1 MDFYSLGQL
10 LKEAR
15 EAKEISLQQVE
26 NALKIRLRTLELF
39 EQGDFAIADA
49 SSVQIRGFLRN
60 YARYLGLDE
69 AQTLQYYDSA
79 LESLSRRRVRSNNVR
94 SNKRSKRERE
104 ERSTTTTKAVAPVAS
119 TQTSTGEYY
128 SVRANEQ
135 RSSLSRRLINFLLV
149 VVLGG
154 IALAVIAFVTL
165 QLVQN
170 NDPIDPGEDTSSEGI
185 IGQRPPTLTSTIRAT
200 QVPQSTPTLVDRTPQ
215 NYTGQA
221 ILVTIEFRQRTWLNF
236 TADSNV
242 VYTGIVRPSE
252 IVLEYEANEE
262 ILVNASNAAAL
273 VVTYN
278 GQSQPSFGAR
288 GQRVDITF
296 RPNDQI
302 DVRTG
307 PGFDPN
313 AATIEN
319 TPTPPTP
326 TPIAGTLLAE
336 LTPSITPGPSPTP
349 SNTSTA
355 TNTPEATATPTA
367 TPTVTNTPT
376 ITPTP
381 SDTLT
386 PSVTPT
392 QTLTPTVTQTPS
404 ETAIVPLRITPTPA
418 QAEKP
423 AEGSEAASAETPDI
437 TPDETP

>member
-1 MDFYSLGQL
+1 MDFYSLGQQ

-15 EAKEISLQQVE
+15 EAKEISLQQAE
-26 NALKIRLRTLELF
+26 TALKIRLPILESF
-39 EQGDFAIADA
+39 EQGDFAIANA

-79 LESLSRRRVRSNNVR
+79 TESLNRRRVR
-94 SNKRSKRERE
+94 SNKRSKQVRERD
-104 ERSTTTTKAVAPVAS
+104 ERSIATTKPVTPVPTA
-119 TQTSTGEYY
+119 QTSTGEYY
-128 SVRANEQ
+128 NVRAAEK
-135 RSSLSRRLINFLLV
+135 RSSLSRRLFNFLMV
-149 VVLGG
+149 VVLGLA
-154 IALAVIAFVTL
+154 ALAVIAFVTL

-170 NDPIDPGEDTSSEGI
+170 NDTVNPVDDGSSDGI
-185 IGQRPPTLTSTIRAT
+185 IGQRPPTLTSTGRAT

-236 TADSNV
+236 TADGNL
-242 VYTGIVRPSE
+242 VYSGIVRPSE
-252 IVLEYEANEE
+252 IVLEYEATSE
-262 ILVNASNAAAL
+262 IIVNASNAAAL

-307 PGFDPN
+307 PGFDP
-313 AATIEN
+313 AVLTIES
-319 TPTPPTP
+319 TPTPPDTP
-326 TPIAGTLLAE
+326 TAIAGTLLAE
-336 LTPSITPGPSPTP
+336 LTPSSTPGPSPTP
-349 SNTSTA
+349 SNTPTA
-355 TNTPEATATPTA
+355 SNTPEATATPTA
-367 TPTVTNTPT
+367 TATATSTPS

-386 PSVTPT
+386 PSITPT
-392 QTLTPTVTQTPS
+392 ETLTPTATLTPS
-404 ETAIVPLRITPTPA
+404 ETAIVPLRISPTPA

-423 AEGSEAASAETPDI
+423 
-437 TPDETP
+437 

>member
-15 EAKEISLQQVE
+15 EAKEISLQQAE
-26 NALKIRLRTLELF
+26 TALKIRLRILESF
-39 EQGDFAIADA
+39 EQGEFNIADA
-49 SSVQIRGFLRN
+49 STVQIRGFIRN

-79 LESLSRRRVRSNNVR
+79 TESLHRRQVR
-94 SNKRSKRERE
+94 SNKRTKRDRERE
-104 ERSTTTTKAVAPVAS
+104 ERNAALSKPVTPVPS
-119 TQTSTGEYY
+119 TQTATGEHYG
-128 SVRANEQ
+128 VRVNE
-135 RSSLSRRLINFLLV
+135 RRTSLSRRLLNFLMIV
-149 VVLGG
+149 IVGA

-170 NDPIDPGEDTSSEGI
+170 NDTVVNPVDDNGSDGI
-185 IGQRPPTLTSTIRAT
+185 IGQRPPTLTSTARAT
-200 QVPQSTPTLVDRTPQ
+200 PVVQSTPTLVDRTPQ
-215 NYTGQA
+215 NYTGQPV
-221 ILVTIEFRQRTWLNF
+221 LVTIEFRQRTWLDF
-236 TADSNV
+236 TADGNV
-242 VYTGIVRPSE
+242 MFTGLVRPSE
-252 IVLEYEANEE
+252 LVLEFAANEE
-262 ILVNASNAAAL
+262 IIVNASNAAAL

-278 GQSQPSFGAR
+278 GQSQPSYGAR

-307 PGFDPN
+307 PGFDP
-313 AATIEN
+313 ADATIVF

-326 TPIAGTLLAE
+326 TAIAGTLLAE
-336 LTPSITPGPSPTP
+336 LTPSSTPGPSPTP
-349 SNTSTA
+349 SNTPTA
-355 TNTPEATATPTA
+355 SDTPEATATPTA
-367 TPTVTNTPT
+367 TPTETNTPT

-386 PSVTPT
+386 PSITPT
-392 QTLTPTVTQTPS
+392 ETLTPTTTLTPS

-423 AEGSEAASAETPDI
+423 TAQP
-437 TPDETP
+437 